1 MSRETERRIK
11 AECREWLALLHSD
24 DVSDAD
30 RARFAAWLSA
40 DPRHQRAYD
49 GLQLLWRDISD
60 LSQLKQLEPVPPR
73 PAERSRPTA
82 RATRRWVPLAAAAA
96 VAGLAVAIF
105 RAQPPSADQPATTA
119 AAITEDY
126 ETQLGEV
133 RAIHL
138 SDGSTVTLGAR
149 SHITVQL
156 GIDERRVRLVQGE
169 AYFDVAKDASRPFYV
184 TAPATAVRV
193 VGTRFDVRVAESHV
207 RVAVDEGIVAVN
219 DEPGALTR
227 GQRVDV
233 LPDGALTG
241 VMQVDGSEVAAWR
254 EGRLIYDGATLSE
267 VVADLAR
274 YRANVTL
281 NSAEA
286 GKLRVTAGLRVEQID
301 QFVDRL
307 PDILPVRVNRTSDA
321 ITIDGG

>member
-1 MSRETERRIK
+1 
-11 AECREWLALLHSD
+11 
-24 DVSDAD
+24 
-30 RARFAAWLSA
+30 
-40 DPRHQRAYD
+40 
-49 GLQLLWRDISD
+49 
-60 LSQLKQLEPVPPR
+60 
-73 PAERSRPTA
+73 
-82 RATRRWVPLAAAAA
+82 LAAAAA

-105 RAQPPSADQPATTA
+105 WTQPPTVDQPATTA
-119 AAITEDY
+119 AVITEEY

-149 SHITVQL
+149 SHIVVQL
-156 GIDERRVRLVQGE
+156 GNGERRVRLAQGE

-219 DEPGALTR
+219 DRPASLTR
-227 GQRVDV
+227 GERVDV

-241 VMQVDGSEVAAWR
+241 VTQVDGSEVAAWR

-274 YRANVTL
+274 YRPNVTL